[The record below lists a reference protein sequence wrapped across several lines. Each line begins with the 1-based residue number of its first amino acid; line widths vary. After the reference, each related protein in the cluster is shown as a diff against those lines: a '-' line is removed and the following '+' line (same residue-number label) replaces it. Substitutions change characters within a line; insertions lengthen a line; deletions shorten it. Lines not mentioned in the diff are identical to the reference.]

1 MKPNLVL
8 SVSTIFLALSG
19 LAFLFAPDA
28 MTFGTLGNAS
38 PAVITALRAF
48 GGVSVALG
56 ILNWMARN
64 AEASTAR
71 DAIFLGNTFGFA
83 LTAVI
88 LVLGFVSG
96 APASILIFAVIDAL
110 FAIGFFIVGR
120 ANMSKS

>member
-28 MTFGTLGNAS
+28 MTFGTLGNTSA
-38 PAVITALRAF
+38 AVVTALRAF
-48 GGVSVALG
+48 GGVSIALG
-56 ILNWMARN
+56 VLNWMARN

-71 DAIFLGNTFGFA
+71 DAIFLGNTFGFG

-88 LVLGFVSG
+88 LVMGFVSG
-96 APASILIFAVIDAL
+96 APAPILIFAGIDAL
-110 FAIGFFIVGR
+110 FAIGFFTVWR